1 MRCIQA
7 NKVVVL
13 LNGRYAGR
21 KAVIVKN
28 FDDGQTGRQY
38 GHALVAG
45 IATYPRKVR
54 PTAAP
59 HCRTHAHTPSHVG
72 HVGTQLT
79 GSSVERIPQVIKKH
93 SEKKQAKR
101 SKVKVSGFSS
111 DLSRGGW
118 GMHGERGECRTFA
131 EQPLCHLPPSAG
143 VHQAG
148 ELHPHDAHPL
158 QPRW

>member
-1 MRCIQA
+1 MWWMQA

-28 FDDGQTGRQY
+28 FDDGQSGRQY

-54 PTAAP
+54 VHSHRTRGRLSLVAP
-59 HCRTHAHTPSHVG
+59 THACRR
-72 HVGTQLT
+72 VGTGPAHGEPPCPRT
-79 GSSVERIPQVIKKH
+79 PQVIKKH

-101 SKVKVSGFSS
+101 SKVKVS
-111 DLSRGGW
+111 D
-118 GMHGERGECRTFA
+118 
-131 EQPLCHLPPSAG
+131 
-143 VHQAG
+143 
-148 ELHPHDAHPL
+148 
-158 QPRW
+158 